1 MSLKISIGICMIMS
15 LMSLS
20 VPLVLAAEEQTLRE
34 ELETH
39 RSGTEVSYEK
49 YQDELEKILNPRKW
63 DADLRFVLFPLC
75 AIALGAV
82 IIFFIRQ
89 IRMNLIS
96 EARDEVAETEL
107 EQVETERAALARAET
122 AEAASD
128 FRGALRFLY
137 LSAILH
143 LQERGVLPYDKSLT
157 NREYLH
163 QAQADIDLHTALG
176 PAVTVFDEVWYGYKP
191 CDAETVA
198 SYRDLLQKVYARH

>member
-1 MSLKISIGICMIMS
+1 MKKSIGICMIVC
-15 LMSLS
+15 LMSFPVHLA
-20 VPLVLAAEEQTLRE
+20 LAAEEQTLRE
-34 ELETH
+34 ELETR
-39 RSGTEVSYEK
+39 RSRTEVSYEK
-49 YQDELEKILNPRKW
+49 YRDELEKILNPRKW
-63 DADLRFVLFPLC
+63 DADLRYVLFPLG
-75 AIALGAV
+75 AIALGVV

-96 EARDEVAETEL
+96 EAHDEVAETEL
-107 EQVETERAALARAET
+107 EQVVTERAALARAET

-163 QAQADIDLHTALG
+163 QAQVDIDLHTALG
-176 PAVTVFDEVWYGYKP
+176 PAITVFDEVWYGYKP

>member
-1 MSLKISIGICMIMS
+1 MKKRICFYLVVCFVSLFGFSTIM
-15 LMSLS
+15 
-20 VPLVLAAEEQTLRE
+20 AEEDALRE

-39 RSGTEVSYEK
+39 RSRTEVSYEK
-49 YQDELEKILNPRKW
+49 YRDDLAKILSPRKW
-63 DADLRFVLFPLC
+63 DADLRYVLFPMG
-75 AIALGAV
+75 AIALAVV

-89 IRMNLIS
+89 IRMNLVS
-96 EARDEVAETEL
+96 EARDAVAETEL

-157 NREYLH
+157 NREYLY

-176 PAVTVFDEVWYGYKP
+176 PAITVFDEVWYGHKP

-198 SYRDLLQKVYARH
+198 SYRDLLEKVYARH